1 MCIPAYRDTNHPKT
15 PSKNIDI
22 ASTNIL
28 FGAHAGFLC
37 GILALP
43 RGFQIQKSNPQT

>member
-1 MCIPAYRDTNHPKT
+1 METNHPKT

-28 FGAHAGFLC
+28 FGAHAIFLYE
-37 GILALP
+37 ILALL
-43 RGFQIQKSNPQT
+43 RGFQIQKSNPRT